1 MSVEN
6 ISLWHVNQE
15 GQAGFGQGSFF
26 TVAVN
31 LLLFVTVFEEIV

>member
-6 ISLWHVNQE
+6 ISLWRVSQD

-31 LLLFVTVFEEIV
+31 FFFM